1 MINPFD
7 NPEAYLTFTLGG
19 IVSPGVVL
27 DVSGWDLAWK
37 WEKKTGKGAKK
48 GTITHTGQ
56 ELADG
61 AFTVGLWL
69 PSHFAAWE
77 AFIRDVGYNTDK
89 KPAVARKLY
98 YPTVSVTGVLD
109 VVLANISPPKHAG
122 KGLYKSEFSF
132 SEWAPAPRKNATVTP
147 QGPAPS
153 RTRATSDD
161 LFPPSGGDP
170 VADQQQQQ
178 IAALLAEAGKP

>member
-1 MINPFD
+1 M
-7 NPEAYLTFTLGG
+7 
-19 IVSPGVVL
+19 
-27 DVSGWDLAWK
+27 
-37 WEKKTGKGAKK
+37 
-48 GTITHTGQ
+48 
-56 ELADG
+56 
-61 AFTVGLWL
+61 TVDLWL
-69 PSHFAAWE
+69 PSHFDAWE
-77 AFIRDVGYNTDK
+77 TFVRDVGYNTDK

-98 YPTVSVTGVLD
+98 YPTVSVLGVLD
-109 VVLANISPPKHAG
+109 AVLEEVSAPRHIG
-122 KGLYKSEFSF
+122 KGLYRSEFVF
-132 SEWAPAPRKNATVTP
+132 SEWAPAPKKNATVTP